1 MEPGYQRDMVLQS
14 VGRPCRD
21 GDVGVRV
28 PKRYQG
34 HRARLAYL
42 DLLMVE
48 KRYDEAHEL
57 VQAMRAD

>member
-1 MEPGYQRDMVLQS
+1 MEPGYQRDMVRQWANS
-14 VGRPCRD
+14 PCRD
-21 GDVGVRV
+21 GDVGLRV
-28 PKRYQG
+28 PRRYQG

>member
-1 MEPGYQRDMVLQS
+1 MVRQWANS
-14 VGRPCRD
+14 PCRD
-21 GDVGVRV
+21 GDVGLRV
-28 PKRYQG
+28 PRRYQG